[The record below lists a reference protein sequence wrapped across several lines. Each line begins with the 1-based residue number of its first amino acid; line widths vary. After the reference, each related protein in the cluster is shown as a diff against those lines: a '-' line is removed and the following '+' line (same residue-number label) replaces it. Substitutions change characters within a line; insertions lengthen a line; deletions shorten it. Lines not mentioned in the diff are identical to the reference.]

1 MLILLRKQLKKS
13 VIGLVLFLSFCAPVF
28 SSWAASEVAV
38 TYKKEDILVQN
49 ANRYYPAKPI
59 FDKFGITL
67 EQKTEEDQNKLL
79 LKEKNKTYQVVL
91 DDKKKLAYTKAGSY
105 GYLSYNN
112 HLYFTKNFYEAIL
125 KNSDTSWIG
134 KNNTLKLYDNAPT
147 GLVLENLDEHKEAK
161 APVVTKTE
169 APVPS
174 VKAAVTSNVVAA
186 KPAVTP
192 VKAVAT
198 PAKAVAKTQAAPTT
212 VKSTQRGQAS
222 WYGAALHGNL
232 TASGERFDM
241 NALTAAHNG
250 LPFGTRVKVTN
261 LTNGLSVIVRITD
274 RGELAPGRIIDLSYA
289 AAGKIDMISAGVADV
304 QLDVLS

>member
-1 MLILLRKQLKKS
+1 MKQFLKI
-13 VIGLVLFLSFCAPVF
+13 VIPVGF
-28 SSWAASEVAV
+28 
-38 TYKKEDILVQN
+38 
-49 ANRYYPAKPI
+49 
-59 FDKFGITL
+59 
-67 EQKTEEDQNKLL
+67 
-79 LKEKNKTYQVVL
+79 EK
-91 DDKKKLAYTKAGSY
+91 
-105 GYLSYNN
+105 
-112 HLYFTKNFYEAIL
+112 
-125 KNSDTSWIG
+125 
-134 KNNTLKLYDNAPT
+134 LKLYDNAPT

-289 AAGKIDMISAGVADV
+289 AAGKIDMISAGVANV

>member
-1 MLILLRKQLKKS
+1 MGLLSNKRQRK
-13 VIGLVLFLSFCAPVF
+13 I
-28 SSWAASEVAV
+28 
-38 TYKKEDILVQN
+38 
-49 ANRYYPAKPI
+49 
-59 FDKFGITL
+59 
-67 EQKTEEDQNKLL
+67 
-79 LKEKNKTYQVVL
+79 KTYQVVL
-91 DDKKKLAYTKAGSY
+91 DDKKKLAYTKVGSY

-289 AAGKIDMISAGVADV
+289 AAGKIDMISAGVANV